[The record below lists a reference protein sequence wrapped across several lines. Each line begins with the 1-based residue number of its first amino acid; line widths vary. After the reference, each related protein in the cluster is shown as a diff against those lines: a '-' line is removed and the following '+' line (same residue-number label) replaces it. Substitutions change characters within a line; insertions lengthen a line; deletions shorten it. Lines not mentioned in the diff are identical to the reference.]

1 MKKTE
6 LAKIL
11 KPLVKQCIKEVL
23 LEEGILSNI
32 VSEVVIG
39 VNKGVQGQTITEQ
52 TVPPQPSNQRPDVES
67 ERRKQK
73 INETRKQMLDAIG
86 KSSYNGVDL
95 FEGTDPMR
103 TAPSPGAPP
112 AHGALANVD
121 PGDAGVD
128 ISALMNKTPVWDA
141 LMGGEKK

>member
-103 TAPSPGAPP
+103 SAPSPGAPP
-112 AHGALANVD
+112 AHGALANLD

-128 ISALMNKTPVWDA
+128 ISALMSKTPVWDA

>member
-73 INETRKQMLDAIG
+73 INETRKQLRKAYRLWKESPQDLKKKGQLGHQYIVENML
-86 KSSYNGVDL
+86 
-95 FEGTDPMR
+95 
-103 TAPSPGAPP
+103 
-112 AHGALANVD
+112 
-121 PGDAGVD
+121 
-128 ISALMNKTPVWDA
+128 NKIQEENKCLTIEDH
-141 LMGGEKK
+141 LY